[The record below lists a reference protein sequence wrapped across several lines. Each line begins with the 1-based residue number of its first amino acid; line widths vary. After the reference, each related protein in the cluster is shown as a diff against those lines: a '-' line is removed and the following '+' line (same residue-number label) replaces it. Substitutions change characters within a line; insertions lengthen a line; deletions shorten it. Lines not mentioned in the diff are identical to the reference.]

1 MSNRGIVPIKDAN
14 KEDIAAMMARL
25 RDAKA
30 DLQIDMSIK
39 LVNRHRKENSN
50 ARRMEIV
57 RSE

>member
-1 MSNRGIVPIKDAN
+1 MSDRGIVLIKDAN
-14 KEDIAAMMARL
+14 KEDISAMMARL

-50 ARRMEIV
+50 ARRMEMV

>member
-1 MSNRGIVPIKDAN
+1 MNNRGIVPIKDAN
-14 KEDIAAMMARL
+14 KEDISAMMARL

-50 ARRMEIV
+50 ARRMDMI

>member
-1 MSNRGIVPIKDAN
+1 MSDRVIIPIKDAN
-14 KEDIAAMMARL
+14 KEDISAMMARL

-39 LVNRHRKENSN
+39 LVNRHRRENSN
-50 ARRMEIV
+50 ARRMEMI

>member
-1 MSNRGIVPIKDAN
+1 MNNRGIVPIKDAN
-14 KEDIAAMMARL
+14 KEDISAMMARL

-50 ARRMEIV
+50 AMRMEMN

>member
-1 MSNRGIVPIKDAN
+1 MSNRGFVPIKDAN
-14 KEDIAAMMARL
+14 KEDISAMMARL

-50 ARRMEIV
+50 ARRMEMI

>member
-1 MSNRGIVPIKDAN
+1 MNNRGIVPIKDAN
-14 KEDIAAMMARL
+14 KEDISAMMARL

-50 ARRMEIV
+50 AMRMEII

>member
-1 MSNRGIVPIKDAN
+1 MNNRGIVPIKDAN
-14 KEDIAAMMARL
+14 KEDISAMMARL

-39 LVNRHRKENSN
+39 LVNRHRKENIN
-50 ARRMEIV
+50 ARRMEMI

>member
-1 MSNRGIVPIKDAN
+1 MSDRGIISIKDAN
-14 KEDIAAMMARL
+14 KEDISAMMARL

-50 ARRMEIV
+50 ARRMEMV

>member
-1 MSNRGIVPIKDAN
+1 MNNRGIVPIKDAN
-14 KEDIAAMMARL
+14 KEDISAMMARL

>member
-1 MSNRGIVPIKDAN
+1 MSNRGIVLIKDAN
-14 KEDIAAMMARL
+14 KEDISAMMARL

-50 ARRMEIV
+50 ARRMEII

>member
-1 MSNRGIVPIKDAN
+1 MPIKDAN
-14 KEDIAAMMARL
+14 KEDISAMMARL

-50 ARRMEIV
+50 VNGTEAI
-57 RSE
+57 RSA

>member
-1 MSNRGIVPIKDAN
+1 MNNRGIVPIKDAN
-14 KEDIAAMMARL
+14 KEDISAMMARL

-50 ARRMEIV
+50 ARRMEMI

>member
-1 MSNRGIVPIKDAN
+1 MSNRGIIPIKDAN
-14 KEDIAAMMARL
+14 KEDISAMMARL

-50 ARRMEIV
+50 ARRMEII

>member
-1 MSNRGIVPIKDAN
+1 MPIKDAN
-14 KEDIAAMMARL
+14 KEDISAMMARL

-50 ARRMEIV
+50 V
-57 RSE
+57 RETEAIRSA

>member
-1 MSNRGIVPIKDAN
+1 MPIKDAN
-14 KEDIAAMMARL
+14 KEDISAMMARL

-39 LVNRHRKENSN
+39 LVNRHRRETSS
-50 ARRMEIV
+50 ARRMEMI

>member
-1 MSNRGIVPIKDAN
+1 MPIKDAS
-14 KEDIAAMMARL
+14 KEDISAMIARL

-50 ARRMEIV
+50 VNGTEAIRNA
-57 RSE
+57 

>member
-1 MSNRGIVPIKDAN
+1 MSNRGTVPIKDAN
-14 KEDIAAMMARL
+14 KEDISAMMARL

-50 ARRMEIV
+50 ARRMEVI

>member
-1 MSNRGIVPIKDAN
+1 MRNRGIVPIKDAN
-14 KEDIAAMMARL
+14 KEDISAMMARL

-50 ARRMEIV
+50 ARRMEMI

>member
-1 MSNRGIVPIKDAN
+1 MPIKDAN
-14 KEDIAAMMARL
+14 KEDISAMMARL

-50 ARRMEIV
+50 TRRTGAI

>member
-1 MSNRGIVPIKDAN
+1 MSYGSIIPIKDAS
-14 KEDIAAMMARL
+14 KEDISAMMARL

-50 ARRMEIV
+50 TMRMEMV

>member
-1 MSNRGIVPIKDAN
+1 MPIKDAS
-14 KEDIAAMMARL
+14 KEDISAMIARL

-39 LVNRHRKENSN
+39 LVNRHRKENNN
-50 ARRMEIV
+50 ARRMEMI

>member
-1 MSNRGIVPIKDAN
+1 MNNRGIVPIKDAN
-14 KEDIAAMMARL
+14 KEDISAMMARL

-39 LVNRHRKENSN
+39 LVNRHRRENSN
-50 ARRMEIV
+50 ARRMEII

>member
-1 MSNRGIVPIKDAN
+1 MSIKDAS
-14 KEDIAAMMARL
+14 KEDISAMMARL

-50 ARRMEIV
+50 VRRMEMI